1 MSAVFYD
8 LETSDKNPIGQILNY
23 SFIQSGSNWEPR
35 KELSGL
41 VQLSRLQLPDPGA
54 ILANRTD
61 VREHQHIAEDTEM
74 VAMTKIVTFLASCIE
89 DAQGAIAFVG
99 YNSSRFDLAFLRT
112 SLVRNGHN
120 PYFGGKLV
128 PRDLLQVVQ
137 KAYLISPEFRE
148 LVLGQRVGEK
158 KLSLSLET
166 VGHALG
172 LLSGEQAHESR
183 ADVVLTMR
191 VAQWIRE
198 KCGLDVTSYEAYEGG
213 KLHSTARS
221 GAVYM
226 QEQPEY
232 DLSQESFSVKTPMA
246 LLDASGK
253 AALWID
259 LQRYSEQQSPECIV
273 WRSAA
278 KHAFFVSQQAVTDPD
293 LQRLARAA
301 LKQFSSIT
309 LKNFFDKT
317 SCDIEMDIYR
327 LDFDSLDLYSKA
339 VRTNDK
345 NVLRE
350 CRNPD
355 AKVLWLRRQLANPQA
370 DINDPKMAEI
380 LRKYALHR
388 YGGKMQLARSIDE
401 SEERQ
406 GAYHATLAEMMRD
419 LIQKREAAAIV
430 GNQEDQRL
438 LDSLERYIRESDI
451 VRVAGSELMPNG
463 GGR

>member
-1 MSAVFYD
+1 
-8 LETSDKNPIGQILNY
+8 
-23 SFIQSGSNWEPR
+23 
-35 KELSGL
+35 
-41 VQLSRLQLPDPGA
+41 
-54 ILANRTD
+54 LANRTD
-61 VREHQHIAEDTEM
+61 VTKHQKIATDTEAK
-74 VAMTKIVTFLASCIE
+74 AMSTIVTFLASCIE
-89 DAQGAIAFVG
+89 EAHGAIAFVG

-128 PRDLLQVVQ
+128 PRDLLHVVQ

-148 LVLGQRVGEK
+148 LILRQRAGEK

-183 ADVVLTMR
+183 ADVLLTMH
-191 VAQWIRE
+191 VAQWMQ
-198 KCGLDVTSYEAYEGG
+198 KTCGLEVTSYEAYEGG
-213 KLHSTARS
+213 PLHSTARS

-232 DLSQESFSVKTPMA
+232 DLSQESFSVKTPMT

-278 KHAFFVSQQAVTDPD
+278 KHSFFVSQRAVTDPE

-309 LKNFFDKT
+309 IKNFFDKT
-317 SCDIEMDIYR
+317 TCDIEMDIYR
-327 LDFDSLDLYSKA
+327 LDFDSLDLYIKA
-339 VRTNDK
+339 VQTNDK
-345 NVLRE
+345 SVLQD

-355 AKVLWLRRQLANPQA
+355 AKVLWLRRQLAQPQA
-370 DINDPKMAEI
+370 NISDPKMAET
-380 LRKYALHR
+380 LRKYAVHR
-388 YGGKMQLARSIDE
+388 YGGKLQLARSVDESDE
-401 SEERQ
+401 SE
-406 GAYHATLAEMMRD
+406 GAHHRTLGEMVRD
-419 LIQKREAAAIV
+419 LIQKREAAVIG
-430 GNQEDQRL
+430 GNQEDQQL

-451 VRVAGSELMPNG
+451 MRVAGAELMPHWG
-463 GGR
+463 KS